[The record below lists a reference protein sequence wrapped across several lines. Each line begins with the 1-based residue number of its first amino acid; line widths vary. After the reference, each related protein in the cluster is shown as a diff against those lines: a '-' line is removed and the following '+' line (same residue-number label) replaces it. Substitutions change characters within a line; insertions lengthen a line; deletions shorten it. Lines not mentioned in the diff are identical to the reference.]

1 MVSFICAFALTLS
14 TPQQG
19 DGEVNVRE
27 RLLKATCKVNI
38 NPGTLNRS
46 HGTGT
51 FVSPPR
57 EVVKLLKDG
66 EVLVISAG
74 HVIEGITVRGSIS
87 VTLPLLNSSHTEATE
102 WGETYPARHLDFIT
116 SGSDGDIGMIA
127 VTIPKGIVEKQIYL
141 APLLLETNPSL
152 NEGFFA
158 VGCRSG
164 ELPKIERAKALQ
176 YVEPR
181 DEKACPILHAAVLRR
196 PGDSGGGL
204 FDSKARLFAVCSGGE
219 ENGEIDVG
227 PGLKGFNEKSSPI
240 RYRGPCSCF
249 YPGWVVLKL
258 PSVVEDGAKTP

>member
-1 MVSFICAFALTLS
+1 MVNFILTFAIALGLS
-14 TPQQG
+14 QSKHGQE
-19 DGEVNVRE
+19 DVRE
-27 RLLKATCKVNI
+27 KLLKATCKVNI
-38 NPGTLNRS
+38 NPGTINRS
-46 HGTGT
+46 YGTGT

-57 EVVKLLKDG
+57 EVKKLLKDE

-87 VTLPLLNSSHTEATE
+87 VTLPTLNSSSTEAEE
-102 WGETYPARHLDFIT
+102 WGKTYPARYLDFIT

-127 VTIPKGIVEKQIYL
+127 VTIPKHVVTTKLLL
-141 APLLLETNPSL
+141 APLVRETTPSL
-152 NEGFFA
+152 NEEFLV
-158 VGCRSG
+158 VGCRGG

-176 YVEPR
+176 YVAPR
-181 DEKACPILHAAVLRR
+181 DEKACPILHAEVLRR

-204 FDSKARLFAVCSGGE
+204 FDLKGRLFAVCSSSE

-227 PGLKGFNEKSSPI
+227 PGLKGFNEKLLPT
-240 RYRGPCSCF
+240 RYRGPYSCF